1 MMTQKSRII
10 TMAFLLLNEEEAS
23 EYKTYKTPKISCL
36 VQSWSHWREGKVCY
50 QSLFK
55 EPLVIKFCH
64 HVFSY
69 HGYKL
74 SSTKCNISSNK
85 YKVSSKII
93 ISFHFVVGNMLQAI
107 DHVKIML
114 QHCSRVKIILLHCCN
129 NIFLVTSSKNL
140 FKALRVTCTVFFFFF
155 LHLQRNIM

>member
-1 MMTQKSRII
+1 MTQKSRII

-36 VQSWSHWREGKVCY
+36 VWSWSQWREGKVCC
-50 QSLFK
+50 LFK
-55 EPLVIKFCH
+55 EPLVIKFYH

-74 SSTKCNISSNK
+74 SSNKCNISSNK

-114 QHCSRVKIILLHCCN
+114 
-129 NIFLVTSSKNL
+129 
-140 FKALRVTCTVFFFFF
+140 
-155 LHLQRNIM
+155 